1 MQRTGCIL
9 FIYMLRL
16 GRVSRNTNKPTNY
29 V

>member
-9 FIYMLRL
+9 FIYMLHL
-16 GRVSRNTNKPTNY
+16 SRVSRNTNKPTNY